1 MNKKNN
7 IICIKKNVSFN
18 YDLQKEINVGIIL
31 YGWEIKSLR
40 KNKINIK
47 YSYISIINREAYL
60 INSEFQPLI
69 TSNINDIDIK
79 RDRKLLL
86 RKQEL
91 YLLSNYIK
99 QKGYTVIPLLIFWK
113 KHLVKIKIG
122 IVKGKKNFDK
132 RMDIKRREWLITK
145 SRNIK
150 NLSKKY

>member
-1 MNKKNN
+1 MSKNN
-7 IICIKKNVSFN
+7 IICIKKNISVN
-18 YDLQKEINVGIIL
+18 YDLQKEIDVGIIL
-31 YGWEIKSLR
+31 HGWEIKSLR

-47 YSYISIINREAYL
+47 YSYVSIIDREAYL

-69 TSNINDIDIK
+69 TSSINSIDIK
-79 RDRKLLL
+79 RNRKLLL
-86 RKQEL
+86 KKQEL

-122 IVKGKKNFDK
+122 IVKGKKNYDK
-132 RMDIKRREWLITK
+132 RMHIKRKEWLITK

-150 NLSKKY
+150 NLYKKY

>member
-1 MNKKNN
+1 MNKNN
-7 IICIKKNVSFN
+7 IICIKKNISVN
-18 YDLQKEINVGIIL
+18 YDLQKEIDVGIIL

-47 YSYISIINREAYL
+47 YSYVSIIDKEAYL

-69 TSNINDIDIK
+69 TSNINFINIK

-86 RKQEL
+86 KKQEL

-122 IVKGKKNFDK
+122 IVKGKKNYDK
-132 RMDIKRREWLITK
+132 RMSIKRREWLITR
-145 SRNIK
+145 SRSIK

>member
-1 MNKKNN
+1 MNKNN
-7 IICIKKNVSFN
+7 IICLKKNVSVN
-18 YDLQKEINVGIIL
+18 YDLKREINVGIIL

-47 YSYISIINREAYL
+47 YSYVSIINKEAYL

-69 TSNINDIDIK
+69 TSNINFINIK

-86 RKQEL
+86 KKQEL

-99 QKGYTVIPLLIFWK
+99 QKKYTVIPLLIFWK
-113 KHLVKIKIG
+113 KHLVKIRIG
-122 IVKGKKNFDK
+122 IVKGKKKYDK
-132 RMDIKRREWLITK
+132 RIDIKRKEWLITK
-145 SRNIK
+145 SRSIK